1 MIGLFFTVIIVIF
14 HDQIGSIFSSSE
26 AVLNAVD
33 NLSVLLAFTVLLN
46 SVQPVL
52 SGTPWNWFHK
62 PGQRKC
68 VDFWHL
74 IKVLLLVRV
83 GNRTWHILIWDVTT
97 LSGFRLGLLWAGFSN
112 LESRFA
118 QFSSQQMS
126 AYYYVGKLCFFWC
139 SYLWR
144 WTNICVWMIGN
155 MGRYDIWRNRN
166 SNVDIDYHH
175 YKMWLGQWGNHLEYI
190 TKYHFHLKF

>member
-1 MIGLFFTVIIVIF
+1 VANELGAGNGKGARFATIVSITLSLMIGLFFTVIIVIF

-26 AVLNAVD
+26 AILNAVD

-126 AYYYVGKLCFFWC
+126 AYYYVGKLCFFDVH
-139 SYLWR
+139 
-144 WTNICVWMIGN
+144 ICGDELTYVYGW
-155 MGRYDIWRNRN
+155 
-166 SNVDIDYHH
+166 
-175 YKMWLGQWGNHLEYI
+175 
-190 TKYHFHLKF
+190 